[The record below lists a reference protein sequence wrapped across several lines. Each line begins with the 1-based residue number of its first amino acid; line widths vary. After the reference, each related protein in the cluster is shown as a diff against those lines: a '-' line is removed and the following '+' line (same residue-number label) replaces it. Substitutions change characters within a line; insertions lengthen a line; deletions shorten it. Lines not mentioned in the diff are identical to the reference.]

1 MTEIN
6 HVQKLRITE
15 IFYSLQGEALTSGCP
30 TVFVRLTGCP
40 LRCQYCDTDY
50 AFSGGEWMTFDS
62 IYAKISEYKTRYI
75 TVTGGEPLAQPN
87 CLSLLSELCQQ
98 GYQVSLETSGAIDLQ
113 DVDERVI
120 KVMDL
125 KTPGSGEESKNL
137 WSNLEYIH
145 TKDQIKFVICN
156 HDDYMWS
163 RQCVTQYKLDT
174 QCEVLFSPSNEQLR
188 AEQLAQWI
196 LDDQLNVRFQIQLH
210 KVLWGNQVGK

>member
-1 MTEIN
+1 
-6 HVQKLRITE
+6 
-15 IFYSLQGEALTSGCP
+15 
-30 TVFVRLTGCP
+30 
-40 LRCQYCDTDY
+40 
-50 AFSGGEWMTFDS
+50 MTFDS

-174 QCEVLFSPSNEQLR
+174 QCEVLFSPSNEQLP